1 MIVGISGSRHD
12 DRPWPPPGVM
22 FEVPDWEGRDLIRGG
37 NAVPANPAARRAYE
51 DLEWGTENPEPAGT
65 QQLPGTPPA
74 TTAAPDPAPEPPAPE
89 PPAPEDSANPA
100 DPEDSANPHAS
111 PAADVPGAGPDQA
124 QEPAPASGPS
134 PAEVPGP
141 SAPKQAWIDYAIAQ
155 GAAEGTASAMTKADL
170 MSKYGGRL

>member
-37 NAVPANPAARRAYE
+37 NAVPANNAARRAYE

-74 TTAAPDPAPEPPAPE
+74 TTAAPDPAPEPA
-89 PPAPEDSANPA
+89 APEDSAN
-100 DPEDSANPHAS
+100 SHAS